1 MIVTFNELKSLVGD
15 LIAKQIIMEY
25 FSFSLLEYSLARSN
39 TISENDRKNLI
50 NIANLYLNNMPL
62 QYIFKKTY
70 IKDLEFLCENGVLI
84 PRCDTEILIDLAIN
98 YIKEHNIKNAYE
110 IGFGSGIISICLKLF
125 TNINIKACD
134 INKKA
139 LELACKNAKKH
150 NVDCDFHLAD
160 FNSLSFKNYELVV
173 SNPPY
178 ISTDYALDEYVKK
191 EPKTA
196 LYGGKKGYE
205 LLFKIIKKCY
215 LENVKCLICEFGY
228 DQKEVLREYLKEHNF
243 KASFYK
249 DLNGFDR
256 VFIAERLD
264 YEKN

>member
-1 MIVTFNELKSLVGD
+1 MIVAFNELKSLVGNT
-15 LIAKQIIMEY
+15 IAKQIIMEY

-98 YIKEHNIKNAYE
+98 YINENNIKNAYE

-150 NVDCDFHLAD
+150 NVDYDFHLAD
-160 FNSLSFKNYELVV
+160 FNSISFKNYELVV

-178 ISTDYALDEYVKK
+178 ISTKYELDKSVLK

-196 LYGGKKGYE
+196 LYGGKFGYE
-205 LLFKIIKKCY
+205 ILEKIIKKCNQ
-215 LENVKCLICEFGY
+215 ENVKSLICEFGY
-228 DQKEVLREYLKEHNF
+228 DQKEILSKILSENNY
-243 KASFYK
+243 KANFYK
-249 DLNGFDR
+249 DLNGYDR
-256 VFIAERLD
+256 AFIAERIN